1 MNKKKKIIG
10 INWNVL
16 LFLVQF
22 DSESSAVPQ
31 GASRIADN
39 CSSIESIIQ
48 TKCTSGC
55 IRFRPNCDN
64 DHIAPT

>member
-1 MNKKKKIIG
+1 MKKKKING
-10 INWNVL
+10 INCDVL

-31 GASRIADN
+31 SASRIADN
-39 CSSIESIIQ
+39 CSSIESIVQ
-48 TKCTSGC
+48 TKCTPGR
-55 IRFRPNCDN
+55 IRFRSNCDN